1 MPRRLGDDPL
11 SRARKG
17 TAKAAAAAEAT
28 ASAPLPPDSGGQL
41 AMRQPGT
48 QSESTDEL
56 TPSPRSYNDV
66 FFQRRAEGNDPVLAS
81 RPRQDAGKAPGTREI
96 SEISEI
102 PEIRETAAVPRVE
115 PDRGVAAIVDA
126 VHEAK
131 EETAHPPV
139 ASQAPNKSEDQAE
152 PVREKNGGI
161 LKRLFGKFVK

>member
-1 MPRRLGDDPL
+1 
-11 SRARKG
+11 
-17 TAKAAAAAEAT
+17 
-28 ASAPLPPDSGGQL
+28 
-41 AMRQPGT
+41 MRQPGT